1 MDDICPP
8 STVFAA
14 FNAYGGSPKEISEYA
29 FNRHEGGQAFHD
41 VAKLRWLAERLGKE
55 VDA

>member
-14 FNAYGGSPKEISEYA
+14 HNHYAGDAEITVWPYA
-29 FNRHEGGQAFHD
+29 GHEGGQADQLVEQLAF
-41 VAKLRWLAERLGKE
+41 LRRRDILPEA
-55 VDA
+55 